1 MNIIF
6 NDENKDH
13 LIEIIDNGFEEIKI
27 EPIDYVNN
35 KYVID
40 DGKLKIDGNAHYR
53 IPKKS
58 LSNYF
63 KSQIGENLVCNIL
76 NLERTD
82 STDIYNVTSR
92 GCTYDLV
99 NCSNSV
105 KIDVKS
111 GFQNNYFKIKN
122 ASFMHFLA
130 TNKPGHN
137 GIKISEK
144 KYKKNYQAEGIDSVM
159 CIDFFDNPNTT
170 PNAYVLPTGCN
181 EVKSYSTINI
191 TDSKK
196 SSYNKYKKD
205 ISGVFKND
213 WIFPITP
220 TSVS

>member
-1 MNIIF
+1 MDNKHTLIIV
-6 NDENKDH
+6 DD
-13 LIEIIDNGFEEIKI
+13 GFKEIKI

-35 KYVID
+35 KYILI
-40 DGKLKIDGNAHYR
+40 DGKLKINGNAHYR

-82 STDIYNVTSR
+82 STDIYNITNR
-92 GCTYDLV
+92 GCTYDLF

-111 GFQNNYFKIKN
+111 GFQRN